1 MLKEWQHLPKGFLTS
16 SAKELLG
23 LLGGSG
29 LIHLDGERPERLF
42 VSILLHGNEDTG
54 LLAVQQLLK
63 KYHNKKLPRSLTL
76 FVGNVLAAHKGLRR
90 LPDQPDYN
98 RCWPGS
104 EEPQCDEIQ
113 MMQQVYER
121 MANESLFASVDLHN
135 NTGLNPHYAC
145 INVLDQRFFQL
156 ATLFSRTV
164 VYFTHPLGVQSQAF
178 AQLCPAVT
186 LECGR
191 VGQQHGIQHAFE
203 FLDACLHM
211 DHIAQHDV
219 APHDMDLFHTVAQ
232 VKVNPQIAFS
242 FAEQS
247 DADLHLSPQ
256 LDHLNFQELQAGTV
270 FGHLASN
277 ATQPLLAY
285 DEAGNEI
292 GERYF
297 NVEDGELRLQRAV
310 MPSMLTLDE
319 RVIRQDCFC
328 YLMERLDYR
337 QQM

>member
-1 MLKEWQHLPKGFLTS
+1 MLKEWQHLPKGFNNC
-16 SAKELLG
+16 SAKSLLG

-63 KYHNKKLPRSLTL
+63 KYHNKKLPRALTL

-104 EEPQCDEIQ
+104 EEPECDETRM
-113 MMQQVYER
+113 MMQVYDR
-121 MANESLFASVDLHN
+121 MANKPLFASVDLHN

-164 VYFTHPLGVQSQAF
+164 VYFTRPRGVQSQAF

-191 VGQQHGIQHAFE
+191 IGQQHGIQHAFE

-242 FAEQS
+242 FTEQANAE
-247 DADLHLSPQ
+247 LHLSPQ
-256 LDHLNFQELQAGTV
+256 LDHLNFQELNVGSLL
-270 FGHLASN
+270 GHITSN
-277 ATQPLLAY
+277 ETQPLLAY
-285 DEAGNEI
+285 DEAGNEVS
-292 GERYF
+292 ERYF
-297 NVEDGELRLQRAV
+297 NVEGGELRLQRAV

-328 YLMERLDYR
+328 YLMERLNYR